1 MPYVL
6 GIDVGTCRTAA
17 ALCRYNGSAGGR
29 QNGSTW
35 GDPES
40 VQLGERTATAPTVV
54 YFAADGTVVVGDA
67 ADRNAASDPANAA
80 RDFARRIGDEVPLMV
95 GREVCTAETLAAVL
109 ITWTVNE
116 VSTAEGE
123 PPEHVVVT
131 HPAGWGNHRRRL
143 LHRALRQTNLDNV
156 TLLPEP
162 VAISE
167 NHAATE
173 DVQPGDALGVYDLG
187 ATGLAIAVVRRSQIG
202 TFDVLN
208 SAESVDSNGGYSF
221 DDVVFEYVRNRSGG
235 IDPADPDAWTKLGR
249 MRQECVAAKEFLSA
263 STEATVREAV
273 LTRAEF
279 EEMIRTS
286 VQAGIEELL
295 RIIGQ
300 ATEVKTVV
308 VTGGS
313 ARIPL
318 VSELV
323 KAEVPGRTVIAA
335 EPELACARGAA
346 IVASR
351 LAPAPQAPPPAV
363 ISAEDAPP
371 APPRPDIEI
380 TPLELPAPRKA
391 MRALTGRP
399 KLIGGVS
406 ALVLA
411 AGVGLTFYMRGED
424 PPKPQNP
431 ASSVVAPVNNSKP
444 TPLSSPVVTPTP
456 PSTQPSA
463 SSSSSSKKPTAT
475 KSSTAPKTG
484 EDGR

>member
-17 ALCRYNGSAGGR
+17 ALCR

-35 GDPES
+35 GDAET

-95 GREVCTAETLAAVL
+95 GREVCTAETLTAVL
-109 ITWTVNE
+109 ITWAVNE

-123 PPEHVVVT
+123 PPKHVVVT
-131 HPAGWGNHRRRL
+131 HPADWGNHRRRL

-162 VAISE
+162 VAIGE
-167 NHAATE
+167 NHAAAE

-187 ATGLAIAVVRRSQIG
+187 ASGLAVAVVRRSQVG

-221 DDVVFEYVRNRSGG
+221 DDVVFEYVRNQGGG
-235 IDPADPDAWTKLGR
+235 IDPADPDAWPKLAR
-249 MRQECVAAKEFLSA
+249 LRQECVAAKEFLSA
-263 STEATVREAV
+263 STEATVREV
-273 LTRAEF
+273 LLTRAEF

-295 RIIGQ
+295 RIIRP
-300 ATEVKTVV
+300 ATDLKTVV
-308 VTGGS
+308 VSGGS

-323 KAEVPGRTVIAA
+323 KAEVPSRTVIAP

-351 LAPAPQAPPPAV
+351 LAPAPQAAPAPVTSSDEAPPP
-363 ISAEDAPP
+363 
-371 APPRPDIEI
+371 PPRPHIEV

-391 MRALTGRP
+391 MRALTGKP
-399 KLIGGVS
+399 KLVGGVS

-411 AGVGLTFYMRGED
+411 AGVGLTFYMRSED
-424 PPKPQNP
+424 PPKPP
-431 ASSVVAPVNNSKP
+431 APGSSAVAPVNNSKP
-444 TPLSSPVVTPTP
+444 TPLSGPAVTPTATPSQP
-456 PSTQPSA
+456 PP
-463 SSSSSSKKPTAT
+463 SSSSSKKSSAT
-475 KSSTAPKTG
+475 KSSTATKTG

>member
-17 ALCRYNGSAGGR
+17 ALCR
-29 QNGSTW
+29 QTGSTW
-35 GDPES
+35 GDPEA
-40 VQLGERTATAPTVV
+40 VQLGERTTTAPTVV
-54 YFAADGTVVVGDA
+54 YFAPDGKVVVGDP
-67 ADRNAASDPANAA
+67 ADRNAGSDPANAA

-109 ITWTVNE
+109 ITWVVNE

-123 PPEHVVVT
+123 PPKHLVVT

-143 LHRALRQTNLDNV
+143 LHRALRQTKVDNV
-156 TLLPEP
+156 TLLAEP

-167 NHAATE
+167 SHAATH

-187 ATGLAIAVVRRSQIG
+187 ATGLATAVVRRSPIG
-202 TFDVLN
+202 TFEVLN

-221 DDVVFEYVRNRSGG
+221 DDVVFEYVRNATGG
-235 IDPADPDAWTKLGR
+235 VDPADPDAWQKLSRLRG
-249 MRQECVAAKEFLSA
+249 ECVAAKEFLSA
-263 STEATVREAV
+263 STEVTVHEVV
-273 LTRAEF
+273 LTRVEF

-295 RIIGQ
+295 RIIRP
-300 ATEVKTVV
+300 AADLKTVL

-318 VSELV
+318 VGELIR
-323 KAEVPGRTVIAA
+323 EELRDRTVITP

-346 IVASR
+346 IVAGR
-351 LAPAPQAPPPAV
+351 MAPAPQAAPALV
-363 ISAEDAPP
+363 RSPDEAPP
-371 APPRPDIEI
+371 APARPSIEI
-380 TPLELPAPRKA
+380 TPLELPPPRSA
-391 MRALTGRP
+391 LRALTGKP
-399 KLIGGVS
+399 KLVGGLS

-411 AGVGLTFYMRGED
+411 AGVGLTFYLKPDE
-424 PPKPQNP
+424 PPKPP
-431 ASSVVAPVNNSKP
+431 APDSSAVAPVNNSKP
-444 TPLSSPVVTPTP
+444 TPLSSPTTPAVTPSSVP
-456 PSTQPSA
+456 PQPK
-463 SSSSSSKKPTAT
+463 SSSSKSAR
-475 KSSTAPKTG
+475 SSTPKTG